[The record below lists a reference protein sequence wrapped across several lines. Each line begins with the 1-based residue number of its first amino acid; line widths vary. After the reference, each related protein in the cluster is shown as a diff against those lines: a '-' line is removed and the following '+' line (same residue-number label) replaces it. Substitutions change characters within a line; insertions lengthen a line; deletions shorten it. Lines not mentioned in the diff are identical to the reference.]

1 MERRNLC
8 GFSVPRIH
16 GWKGRKKI
24 LFARADPAQ
33 WSANGL
39 SKRRAQIT
47 RFALSR
53 SLNQGYISTIY
64 AWSKIANF
72 RFFYYIFSPSSSPP
86 SSSCLDRS
94 TRKWLDAPARNRTWQ
109 HPTFAKKINSIGIG
123 PSPLPLITGQIRRK
137 TMVRF
142 EANVSRRIHDRREA
156 RRVKFLSYPKHLDPT
171 SNVFMA
177 NDGS

>member
-1 MERRNLC
+1 MFSSNYSSRMDTEERNKVNPKCEKIYKTFHWNLVKVWNTIARRNHGGTMERRNLC
-8 GFSVPRIH
+8 GFSAPRIH

-53 SLNQGYISTIY
+53 SLNQGCISTIY

-72 RFFYYIFSPSSSPP
+72 RFFHYFFSSS
-86 SSSCLDRS
+86 SSSSDRS
-94 TRKWLDAPARNRTWQ
+94 TRKWRCSGSKQDVTTPDIR
-109 HPTFAKKINSIGIG
+109 KK
-123 PSPLPLITGQIRRK
+123 
-137 TMVRF
+137 
-142 EANVSRRIHDRREA
+142 D
-156 RRVKFLSYPKHLDPT
+156 
-171 SNVFMA
+171 
-177 NDGS
+177 

>member
-8 GFSVPRIH
+8 GLSAPRIH

-24 LFARADPAQ
+24 LFARADPTQ

-47 RFALSR
+47 RFALNR
-53 SLNQGYISTIY
+53 SLNQAYVSTIY

-72 RFFYYIFSPSSSPP
+72 PFFYNFF
-86 SSSCLDRS
+86 LLLLLRS
-94 TRKWLDAPARNRTWQ
+94 IDEEMTMLRLENRTWQQ
-109 HPTFAKKINSIGIG
+109 HPTFAKKINSIGIN
-123 PSPLPLITGQIRRK
+123 PSPLALVTLDKYRRK
-137 TMVRF
+137 TIVGF
-142 EANVSRRIHDRREA
+142 VVVEANVSTIEKKNPLD
-156 RRVKFLSYPKHLDPT
+156 YPKHLDR